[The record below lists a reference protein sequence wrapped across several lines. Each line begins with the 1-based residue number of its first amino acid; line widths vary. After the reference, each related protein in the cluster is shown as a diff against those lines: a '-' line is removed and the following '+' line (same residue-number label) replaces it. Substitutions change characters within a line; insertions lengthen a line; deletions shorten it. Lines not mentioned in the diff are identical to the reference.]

1 MKLMTMLALL
11 CLVIVLIVLV
21 PFFFIWSLN
30 TLFPVLA
37 IKYSLGTWVASAFIM
52 SIFGSQVAARSK

>member
-1 MKLMTMLALL
+1 
-11 CLVIVLIVLV
+11 
-21 PFFFIWSLN
+21 
-30 TLFPVLA
+30 LFPVLA